1 MNKQA
6 VLQDVYNQAFEY
18 EMQKIAEESG
28 DDDVQSLMKRLG
40 RGLKQGAGK
49 GKGMPGGLRRNKN
62 EDECAAGGPG
72 KGEGGG
78 QGKGM
83 NRK

>member
-6 VLQDVYNQAFEY
+6 VLQEIYQTAFEG
-18 EMQKIAEESG
+18 ELDKIAEES
-28 DDDVQSLMKRLG
+28 DDELISRMARLG
-40 RGLKQGAGK
+40 RGLKRGAGK

-62 EDECAAGGPG
+62 EEECEAGGPG

-78 QGKGM
+78 QGGGV
-83 NRK
+83 NRKG